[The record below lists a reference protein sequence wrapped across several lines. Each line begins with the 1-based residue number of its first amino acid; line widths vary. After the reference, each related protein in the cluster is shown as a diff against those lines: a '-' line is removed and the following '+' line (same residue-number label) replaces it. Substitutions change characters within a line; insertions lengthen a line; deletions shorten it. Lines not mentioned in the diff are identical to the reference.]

1 MRLTFPPAYVRMLS
15 LTVTLGLTPAAH
27 ADEDAMRAM
36 RLTSAD
42 LALMLTNVCV
52 ATDPSSSLTWG
63 TSPEAIR
70 AVTQRV
76 KDRASNGL
84 SEGQL
89 LAVLR
94 RAADTARAIALQE
107 VGALYDSDPAR
118 ERSRTLAW
126 CAGPVRSTIENFMK
140 ENAMGR

>member
-27 ADEDAMRAM
+27 ADEDAMWAM
-36 RLTSAD
+36 RLTPAD

-63 TSPEAIR
+63 TSPEAVR
-70 AVTQRV
+70 AETQRV
-76 KDRASNGL
+76 KDRAGNGL

-94 RAADTARAIALQE
+94 RAADTTRAIALQE
-107 VGALYDSDPAR
+107 VGALHDSDPAR
-118 ERSRTLAW
+118 QRIGTLAR

-140 ENAMGR
+140 DNAVGR